1 MASEL
6 DKTGQS
12 QDVDID
18 SGKETSDNGS
28 PTTPNAIVKD
38 WEDAEEARLR
48 RRYGTQDNIV
58 VVPER
63 HG

>member
-12 QDVDID
+12 QDVEIG
-18 SGKETSDNGS
+18 SGKENNSDSGT
-28 PTTPNAIVKD
+28 PTTNDAIVKD

-48 RRYGTQDNIV
+48 RR
-58 VVPER
+58 
-63 HG
+63 